1 MKKYTLKKSKFT
13 NWYFADMGTRID
25 FGNDAIM
32 SLELYGKLNVTIEGL
47 FDACVYIPQWI
58 CEGQSNMEGDDLEP
72 SDVELIDDIVV
83 EPIENLAK
91 PDPTKQYPR
100 KCDKCNK
107 GMYEGFINEDTY
119 EYFCSIECLKDTYTE
134 EESDMMLYEGSMYYT
149 DWSDDDID
157 YDDTPIYENN

>member
-1 MKKYTLKKSKFT
+1 MKKYTLKKSKFI

-47 FDACVYIPQWI
+47 FDACGYIPKWL
-58 CEGQSNMEGDDLEP
+58 CEGEDADEDLLP
-72 SDVELIDDIVV
+72 SEVELIPNPT
-83 EPIENLAK
+83 EENR
-91 PDPTKQYPR
+91 KQYPR

-107 GMYEGFINEDTY
+107 GMYEGFIIEDTY
-119 EYFCSIECLKDTYTE
+119 EYFCTIECLKDTYTE
-134 EESDMMLYEGSMYYT
+134 EESDTMLDEGSMYYT

-157 YDDTPIYENN
+157 YDDEPIYENN